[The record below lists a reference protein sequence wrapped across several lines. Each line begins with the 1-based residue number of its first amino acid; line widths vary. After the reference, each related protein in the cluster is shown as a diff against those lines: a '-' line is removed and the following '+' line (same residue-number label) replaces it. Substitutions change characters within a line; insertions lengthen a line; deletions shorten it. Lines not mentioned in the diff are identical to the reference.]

1 MDKKQIYNCRVCE
14 SNSKTIELKNNFP
27 KKLNSVFAY
36 SYRNSESKSFFC
48 KECGSLSFYNKKNIN
63 YGSGEYRKLGKEK
76 SLPIDLPWSTVT
88 YKRHIGIY
96 NLIKNYLPK
105 KISPKF
111 KLLDIGGYN
120 GFFAYGICQNLGIK
134 FKNGFIADL
143 DPNGLSVAAALGLS
157 IMNLGDKDLGE
168 YLKKNNNNFSL
179 ITAIHVL
186 EHLEKPCNF
195 FKDITKYI
203 SKEGIIYVEV
213 PAKFFFPLS
222 DPAHL
227 TTFSKDGLIKLA
239 EKNGFEL
246 IMNCFNNTPEESTL
260 YGYPFSSRRESRGYI
275 FRYKKKISSKRKSR
289 RNNIFSIKNY
299 IFLSL
304 LSDLFL
310 RLIMIK
316 NYVKISLIFIKLLLK
331 SILALILSSII
342 ILFKI
347 ALKIIFL
354 PFKKFI

>member
-1 MDKKQIYNCRVCE
+1 MNKKTFFNCRVCE
-14 SNSKTIELKNNFP
+14 SNTATIELKNNFP
-27 KKLNSVFAY
+27 KNLNSVFWY
-36 SYRNSESKSFFC
+36 SYRNNESKSFFG
-48 KECGSLSFYNKKNIN
+48 KEYGSLSFYNKKNIN

-96 NLIKNYLPK
+96 NLIKNYLPQ
-105 KISPKF
+105 KINSNF

-120 GFFAYGICQNLGIK
+120 GFFDYGICQNLGIK

-143 DPNGLSVAAALGLS
+143 DPNGLSVASALGLS
-157 IMNLGDKDLGE
+157 TMNLGNKELGE
-168 YLKKNNNNFSL
+168 YLKKKNNKFSL

-186 EHLEKPCNF
+186 EHLVKPSNF
-195 FKDITKYI
+195 FKDISKYI

-227 TTFSKDGLIKLA
+227 TTFSKEGLIKLA

-246 IMNCFNNTPEESTL
+246 IMQCFNKTPEESTL
-260 YGYPFSSRRESRGYI
+260 YWYPFSSRKESRGYI
-275 FRYKKKISSKRKSR
+275 FKYKKRISSNRNSR
-289 RNNIFSIKNY
+289 RVNIFSFNNY

-304 LSDLFL
+304 LSDLF
-310 RLIMIK
+310 
-316 NYVKISLIFIKLLLK
+316 
-331 SILALILSSII
+331 
-342 ILFKI
+342 
-347 ALKIIFL
+347 
-354 PFKKFI
+354 